1 MSTNPLSPSSIMN
14 GLHREV
20 KKFLPLNDSESA
32 SKDTS
37 VSTLEPI
44 QQHTRISLDGRTPVR
59 PQDTARFGE
68 GGLSKQVYEREAQA
82 RAQISQLEAEVDRLV
97 REKEQL
103 CEEARIRE
111 RRVVHASKR
120 QAARTHQHV
129 ASLENRI
136 SDQQFRL
143 SESARAL
150 AAQKEKSAK
159 LEAMVIARQELA
171 LQALNAKKGPTPME
185 DHDVR
190 RALRKLHMAIRSWAK
205 IYAVSDVSD
214 LEGIPASK
222 LDLLVEELGSYC
234 SETTWTSLNE
244 KLSIPVNRVPDILV
258 QAALSSVV
266 FEWIF
271 EDPFFLFHDMAI
283 SGSFS
288 LSNDLGSIYHHMKQG
303 KKSVDEVEAHAWRS
317 QMLRL
322 LSVPTEQSAKPLLGS
337 QSGSLS
343 RNLADQFIQSAT
355 GALLKEPES
364 RETLETRVK
373 ELEVL
378 LSEAADLALSL
389 WTQRT
394 DMGCYSL
401 YELPQFCNGDPMVE
415 AHRLHH
421 LDDGDARLD
430 CANNVLV
437 VFPAVVA
444 YGSVHGEHYDQS
456 KVWAAATVLVNNQ
469 TADTKQAHSRKM
481 SSSIKVEEFD
491 QAKILPKA
499 ENSMK
504 LKDCITVG
512 KSPRVE
518 APVKVE
524 SCGSVEKRPRVEYED
539 ADDPMVLDFV

>member
-1 MSTNPLSPSSIMN
+1 
-14 GLHREV
+14 
-20 KKFLPLNDSESA
+20 
-32 SKDTS
+32 
-37 VSTLEPI
+37 
-44 QQHTRISLDGRTPVR
+44 
-59 PQDTARFGE
+59 PQNTVQFGE
-68 GGLSKQVYEREAQA
+68 DGLSKQVYERESQA

-103 CEEARIRE
+103 REEAWIRE

-120 QAARTHQHV
+120 QATQSNQHV

-205 IYAVSDVSD
+205 TYAVSDVSD

-222 LDLLVEELGSYC
+222 LDLLVKELGSYC

-271 EDPFFLFHDMAI
+271 EDPFFLFQAMAI
-283 SGSFS
+283 NGSFS

-303 KKSVDEVEAHAWRS
+303 N
-317 QMLRL
+317 
-322 LSVPTEQSAKPLLGS
+322 
-337 QSGSLS
+337 

-355 GALLKEPES
+355 GALLKELES
-364 RETLETRVK
+364 RETLDHRVK
-373 ELEVL
+373 ELEAL
-378 LSEAADLALSL
+378 LSEAAGLALSL

-394 DMGCYSL
+394 DMDCYSL
-401 YELPQFCNGDPMVE
+401 YEFPQFCNGDPMVE

-421 LDDGDARLD
+421 LDNGDARLD
-430 CANNVLV
+430 GADNVLV

-444 YGSVHGEHYDQS
+444 FGSVHGEHYDQS
-456 KVWAAATVLVNNQ
+456 MVWAAATVLV
-469 TADTKQAHSRKM
+469 
-481 SSSIKVEEFD
+481 
-491 QAKILPKA
+491 
-499 ENSMK
+499 
-504 LKDCITVG
+504 
-512 KSPRVE
+512 
-518 APVKVE
+518 
-524 SCGSVEKRPRVEYED
+524 
-539 ADDPMVLDFV
+539 